1 MKENMR
7 THKIIVT
14 ITFLYLFIPLLA
26 TFLYSLSTT
35 WNKTI
40 LPEGLTLKW
49 FVDLYNDPRF
59 IDALWRTIQLTGG
72 TMIVSILIMVPAIF
86 AITVYAPKYEKW
98 LQTIVLFPYAMPG
111 VVAAVGLL
119 SIYSKS
125 GIPMVIVLAGS
136 YFVLILPFMYQG
148 VRNSLRTVNAKTL
161 VEAAELLGASRSTAF
176 WKVIVPNITPGIMVS
191 SLLSFSVLFG
201 EFVLAN
207 ILVGGSFETIQ
218 IYLYRRLRESGHL
231 SSAIVVS
238 YFLLLLVLS
247 WIMVRFS
254 RRGTLKL
261 KKKEPI
267 V

>member
-1 MKENMR
+1 MRENKR
-7 THKIIVT
+7 VHQIIVT
-14 ITFLYLFIPLLA
+14 ITLLYLFIPLAA

-49 FVDLYNDPRF
+49 FSELFQDPRF
-59 IDALWRTIQLTGG
+59 IDALMRTIQLTVG
-72 TMIVSILIMVPAIF
+72 TMVVSILIMVPAIF
-86 AITVYAPKYEKW
+86 AITVYAPRFEKW

-125 GIPMVIVLAGS
+125 GLSMVLVLGGS

-176 WKVIVPNITPGIMVS
+176 WKVIVPNITPGIIVS

-207 ILVGGSFETIQ
+207 ILVGGNFETIQ

-247 WIMVRFS
+247 WIMVSLS

-261 KKKEPI
+261 KKKEPT